1 MGKHTILLKCN
12 CKNMNILE
20 KITQHKSAF
29 SKSERKVAEV
39 ILANPQSA
47 IHSSI
52 ATLAKMSDVSEPTVN
67 RFCRRLDT
75 KGFPDFKL
83 HLAQSL
89 ANGTPYVNRH
99 VDENDGPDEYTTKI
113 FESTMASLEVA
124 RQSVCVNTVNRVVD
138 LLTQAQ
144 RISFFGLGASASVA
158 HDALNKFFRFNV
170 PVVYFED
177 ILMQRMSCMNCG
189 SGDVVVLISHTGRTK
204 SLVEIAQIAKN
215 NDATVVGITSANSP
229 LAQECTLVL
238 SLEVPEDTDMYM
250 PMASRIAQLTLID
263 VLATGF
269 TLRRGNKFRENL
281 KRVKDTLRGSRFEKR
296 GG

>member
-1 MGKHTILLKCN
+1 
-12 CKNMNILE
+12 MNILE
-20 KITQHKSAF
+20 KIAQHKGAF
-29 SKSERKVAEV
+29 SKSERKVAEI
-39 ILANPQSA
+39 ILANPQTA

-75 KGFPDFKL
+75 KGYPDFKL

-99 VDENDGPDEYTTKI
+99 VEEDDTPDEYTKKI
-113 FESTMASLEVA
+113 FESTMAALEVA
-124 RQSVCVNTVNRVVD
+124 RQSVDSNAVNRAVD
-138 LLTQAQ
+138 LLTQAKK
-144 RISFFGLGASASVA
+144 ISFFGLGASASVA

-177 ILMQRMSCMNCG
+177 ILMQRMSCMN
-189 SGDVVVLISHTGRTK
+189 STEGDVIVLISHTGRTK
-204 SLVEIAQIAKN
+204 SLVELAQLAKG
-215 NDATVVGITSANSP
+215 NDATVVGITEENSP
-229 LAQECTLVL
+229 LANECTMVL

-263 VLATGF
+263 ILATGF
-269 TLRRGNKFRENL
+269 TLRRGSKFRENL
-281 KRVKDTLRGSRFEKR
+281 KRVKDSLRDSRYDKR
-296 GG
+296 

>member
-1 MGKHTILLKCN
+1 
-12 CKNMNILE
+12 MNILE
-20 KITQHKSAF
+20 KIAQNKGAF
-29 SKSERKVAEV
+29 SKSERKVAEI
-39 ILANPQSA
+39 ILANPQTA

-75 KGFPDFKL
+75 KGYPDFKL

-99 VDENDGPDEYTTKI
+99 VEEHDSPEEYTKKI
-113 FESTMASLEVA
+113 FESTMAALEVA
-124 RQSVCVNTVNRVVD
+124 RQSVDIQAVNRVVD
-138 LLTQAQ
+138 ILTQAKK
-144 RISFFGLGASASVA
+144 ISFFGLGASASVA

-177 ILMQRMSCMNCG
+177 ILMQRMSCMNCTE
-189 SGDVVVLISHTGRTK
+189 GDVVVLISHTGRTK
-204 SLVEIAQIAKN
+204 SLVELAQLAKI
-215 NDATVVGITSANSP
+215 NDATVIGITATDSP
-229 LAQECTLVL
+229 LANECNMIL

-263 VLATGF
+263 ILATGF
-269 TLRRGNKFRENL
+269 TLRRGSKFRDNL
-281 KRVKDTLRGSRFEKR
+281 KRVKDSLRDSRFDKR
-296 GG
+296 